1 MAKKAATPATITLKH
16 LAAALAEEHDLS
28 KKAAEAIL
36 TDMVG
41 KIAKHLKKGERV
53 RIVGLGILQV
63 RKRAARTGPQ
73 PRHRRADPDQGQQEG
88 RLPRRQGTQG
98 SRLSRRS
105 PIAPKAPFRRGP
117 GMALF
122 CYRALPLPSFS
133 DRHAGLALT
142 FTHDVTERFLRYV
155 VIDTQSDP
163 ASPTCPST
171 EKQKNLGRLLAS
183 ELQAIGLTDA
193 HLDEHGY
200 VYATI
205 PANTDKKV
213 PVICFCSHM
222 DTSPDCTGANV
233 KPQIVRNYQ
242 GGDIVL
248 PADPT
253 QVIRAADHPALA
265 DQIGHDIITTDG
277 TTLLGADNKAG
288 LAEIMDAARFLVQ
301 NPDIK
306 HGTIKI
312 LFTPDEEIG
321 RGVDKVDLKKLGA
334 DFAYTMDGETAGNIE
349 DETFSADGATI
360 TIEGVSTHPGFAKGK
375 MEHAIKI
382 AAAIVDRL
390 PRDTCS
396 PETTEG
402 KEGFLHPI
410 GITGAL
416 EKATIG
422 FIVRD
427 FTDEGLQ
434 QKEAL
439 LEGIVKEVMK
449 DYPRSTYRME
459 VKAQYRN
466 MKQVIDRHPETVD
479 YAIEAIRRAGLTPV
493 RSSIRGGTD
502 GSRLSFM
509 GLPCPNIF
517 AGEHAFHSRLEWVSR
532 QDMEKAAETI
542 VHLAMIWEERA

>member
-1 MAKKAATPATITLKH
+1 MTANS
-16 LAAALAEEHDLS
+16 ALN
-28 KKAAEAIL
+28 
-36 TDMVG
+36 
-41 KIAKHLKKGERV
+41 
-53 RIVGLGILQV
+53 
-63 RKRAARTGPQ
+63 
-73 PRHRRADPDQGQQEG
+73 
-88 RLPRRQGTQG
+88 
-98 SRLSRRS
+98 
-105 PIAPKAPFRRGP
+105 
-117 GMALF
+117 
-122 CYRALPLPSFS
+122 
-133 DRHAGLALT
+133 
-142 FTHDVTERFLRYV
+142 FTHTVTERFLRYV

-171 EKQKNLGRLLAS
+171 EKQKDLGRLLAA
-183 ELQAIGLTDA
+183 ELRAIGLSDA

-205 PANTDKKV
+205 PANTDKQV

-233 KPQIVRNYQ
+233 KPQIVRDYQ

-248 PADPT
+248 PADPS
-253 QVIRAADHPALA
+253 QVIRFAEHPSLA
-265 DQIGHDIITTDG
+265 HQIGHDIITTDG

-288 LAEIMDAARFLVQ
+288 VAEIMDAVHFLTK
-301 NPDIK
+301 NPHVK

-321 RGVDKVDLKKLGA
+321 RGVDMVDLKKLGA
-334 DFAYTMDGETAGNIE
+334 EFAYTIDGESAGQIE
-349 DETFSADGATI
+349 DETFSADAATI

-390 PRDTCS
+390 PKNTCS
-396 PETTEG
+396 PETTDG
-402 KEGFLHPI
+402 REGFLHPI
-410 GITGAL
+410 GVSGTL
-416 EKATIG
+416 EAARLG
-422 FIVRD
+422 LIVRD
-427 FTDEGLQ
+427 FTEEGLR

-439 LEGIVKEVMK
+439 LEGIVKEVMR
-449 DYPRSTYRME
+449 DYPRSTTRIDI
-459 VKAQYRN
+459 KQQYRN
-466 MKQVIDRHPETVD
+466 MKQMIDRHPEIVD
-479 YAIEAIRRAGLTPV
+479 YAIEAIRRAGLKPV
-493 RSSIRGGTD
+493 KTSIRGGTD

-532 QDMEKAAETI
+532 QDMEKAVATI

>member
-1 MAKKAATPATITLKH
+1 MTTLQ
-16 LAAALAEEHDLS
+16 
-28 KKAAEAIL
+28 
-36 TDMVG
+36 
-41 KIAKHLKKGERV
+41 LK
-53 RIVGLGILQV
+53 
-63 RKRAARTGPQ
+63 
-73 PRHRRADPDQGQQEG
+73 
-88 RLPRRQGTQG
+88 
-98 SRLSRRS
+98 
-105 PIAPKAPFRRGP
+105 
-117 GMALF
+117 
-122 CYRALPLPSFS
+122 
-133 DRHAGLALT
+133 
-142 FTHDVTERFLRYV
+142 FTHGVTERFLRYV

-163 ASPTCPST
+163 ASPSCPST
-171 EKQKNLGRLLAS
+171 EKQKDLGRLLVK
-183 ELQAIGLTDA
+183 ELLEMGVSDA

-205 PANTDKKV
+205 PATTDKRV

-222 DTSPDCTGANV
+222 DTSPDCTGKDV
-233 KPQIVRNYQ
+233 KPQIVKNYR
-242 GGDIVL
+242 GGDIAL
-248 PADPT
+248 KADPT
-253 QVIRAADHPALA
+253 QVIRVADNPALK
-265 DQIGHDIITTDG
+265 DQIGNDIVTTDG

-288 LAEIMDAARFLVQ
+288 LAEIMDAAHFLVN
-301 NPDIK
+301 NPGVK
-306 HGTIKI
+306 HGAIKI

-321 RGVDKVDLKKLGA
+321 RGVDKADLKKLAA
-334 DFAYTMDGETAGNIE
+334 DFAYTIDGETAGNIE

-375 MEHAIKI
+375 MEHSIKI

-390 PRDTCS
+390 PKESCS

-410 GITGAL
+410 GISGAL
-416 EKATIG
+416 EKATIQ

-427 FTDEGLQ
+427 FTDEGL
-434 QKEAL
+434 KEKELL
-439 LEGIVKEVMK
+439 LEDIVKSVMR
-449 DYPRSTYRME
+449 DFPHSTYRLDI
-459 VKAQYRN
+459 KQQYRN
-466 MKQVIDRHPETVD
+466 MKQVIDKHPETVD
-479 YAIEAIRRAGLTPV
+479 YAIEAIRRAGLKPV